1 MGVDTLVSRSYRDGG
16 FFLTWMLLLFQQVC
30 RAKRLYKGKF
40 IDHQGCFRPIKK
52 YRLIAGELPESDTIQ
67 DDRARKAI
75 ESVEKSHEK
84 VLQQPLLYSSG
95 EDDNNSFLGH
105 SVEVPNNQSVYSPAR
120 VPYDPP
126 VDSNVG
132 KTPKIKNKKRQ
143 QSTKKRSKKKYPPAD
158 DGDETLDDQMASV
171 TKLALLGKNAEAT
184 RHHEQM
190 EALEEKKMTKLFEI
204 EQTKMLK
211 SIEQADR
218 QFQHSVMM
226 DERVASQQAKSTEV
240 DIKTKDIEYQTKQF
254 ELRQKLYAAY
264 TDLKDKGMP
273 DKKIKVIYPEMA
285 TFFDDDESTISDATT
300 QKPNKKTKK

>member
-1 MGVDTLVSRSYRDGG
+1 MWEKLPKSR
-16 FFLTWMLLLFQQVC
+16 T
-30 RAKRLYKGKF
+30 KN
-40 IDHQGCFRPIKK
+40 
-52 YRLIAGELPESDTIQ
+52 
-67 DDRARKAI
+67 
-75 ESVEKSHEK
+75 
-84 VLQQPLLYSSG
+84 
-95 EDDNNSFLGH
+95 DNN
-105 SVEVPNNQSVYSPAR
+105 PQ
-120 VPYDPP
+120 
-126 VDSNVG
+126 
-132 KTPKIKNKKRQ
+132 
-143 QSTKKRSKKKYPPAD
+143 KRSKKKYPPED
-158 DGDETLDDQMASV
+158 DGDEALTDDQMASV

-264 TDLKDKGMP
+264 TDLKDRGMP

-300 QKPNKKTKK
+300 QKPNKKTKKYY

>member
-1 MGVDTLVSRSYRDGG
+1 MAEEDDDEGSFFPLVLLDNAYLGVDTLVSRSYRDGG

-75 ESVEKSHEK
+75 ESAEKSHEE
-84 VLQQPLLYSSG
+84 VLQEPLLYSSG

-143 QSTKKRSKKKYPPAD
+143 QSTKKEQKEIPTRGRRRRSTDRRPNGVCDQTCFTWKK
-158 DGDETLDDQMASV
+158 
-171 TKLALLGKNAEAT
+171 
-184 RHHEQM
+184 R
-190 EALEEKKMTKLFEI
+190 
-204 EQTKMLK
+204 
-211 SIEQADR
+211 R
-218 QFQHSVMM
+218 
-226 DERVASQQAKSTEV
+226 
-240 DIKTKDIEYQTKQF
+240 
-254 ELRQKLYAAY
+254 
-264 TDLKDKGMP
+264 
-273 DKKIKVIYPEMA
+273 
-285 TFFDDDESTISDATT
+285 SDT
-300 QKPNKKTKK
+300 PS